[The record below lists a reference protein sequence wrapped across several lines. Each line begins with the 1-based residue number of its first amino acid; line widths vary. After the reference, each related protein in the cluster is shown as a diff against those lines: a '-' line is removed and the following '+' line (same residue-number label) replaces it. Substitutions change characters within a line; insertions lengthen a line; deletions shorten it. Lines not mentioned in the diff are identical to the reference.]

1 VKNQKLEFIGDP
13 EADRFWIMID
23 KRSGDWVYTLRTK
36 LVYGSALG
44 AEVARF
50 NSFSTASAGGENFLR
65 WILKAL
71 NREEP

>member
-1 VKNQKLEFIGDP
+1 MNQKLEVIGDP
-13 EADRFWIMID
+13 ETDRFWIWID
-23 KRSGDWVYTLRTK
+23 KRPGDWVYTLRTK
-36 LVYGSALG
+36 SEYVSQLG

-50 NSFSTASAGGENFLR
+50 NSFHTASVGGENFLR